1 MILRSMRDN
10 HFENNF
16 VKKSQYIV
24 ILVIVQIFPT
34 ERAHKLLSR
43 GYKILWPKNQGH
55 IIPLPEFTRARDYMA
70 EIRRP

>member
-1 MILRSMRDN
+1 MVRGSIYLTRI
-10 HFENNF
+10 HFS
-16 VKKSQYIV
+16 VKSL

-43 GYKILWPKNQGH
+43 GYKKLWPKNQGH

>member
-1 MILRSMRDN
+1 MIL
-10 HFENNF
+10 FTPI
-16 VKKSQYIV
+16 YAYCI

-43 GYKILWPKNQGH
+43 GYKKLWPKNQGH
-55 IIPLPEFTRARDYMA
+55 IITLPEFTRARDFMA